1 MTTFTFRG
9 YSSADMGVIVSV
21 APPVIRA
28 QLRDTAVEVPGA
40 HGNLHFSMGTYDE
53 ILLPIECTLIDNT
66 KLDVVSAWLTGNG
79 WLTVSTEPDRAYKA
93 RVINQIPFNR
103 VLEQLN
109 IRSFTV
115 IFTCFPFRYTFPIT
129 YQTLLT
135 GATIVNPTTLYS
147 EPKIVVNGTGDITLN
162 IGSYTIGLTGVDGSI
177 TIDSEIGEAYK
188 STVSQNGK
196 MTGEF
201 PLLLP
206 GNNAVSWNGS
216 VTSVVIT
223 HNWRWI

>member
-79 WLTVSTEPDRAYKA
+79 WLTVSTEPNRAYKA

-109 IRSFTV
+109 IRAFTV

-147 EPKIVVNGTGDITLN
+147 EPKIVINGAGDITLN
-162 IGSYTIGLTGVDGSI
+162 VGTYVISVAGLQSTITL
-177 TIDSEIGEAYK
+177 DSEIGESYDNIMLRNYM
-188 STVSQNGK
+188 V
-196 MTGEF
+196 TGAL

-206 GNNAVSWNGS
+206 GNNAISWSGNI
-216 VTSVVIT
+216 TSLVVT